1 MLEQKTAVRE
11 ALDFFR
17 KDRIASLAP
26 ELSEIAT
33 DQIAKMTDDFQGFIG
48 SWFGRLILFGYTW
61 ALIHHL
67 LSGLRYLVW
76 DLGYCH
82 GPVERERLT
91 RLAAYGAIGLTL
103 LVWIVA
109 YALGGGR

>member
-1 MLEQKTAVRE
+1 M
-11 ALDFFR
+11 ALSVLHR
-17 KDRIASLAP
+17 ATGAALYAGTILLVWWLLAAASGPTGYAY
-26 ELSEIAT
+26 
-33 DQIAKMTDDFQGFIG
+33 FQGFIG

-91 RLAAYGAIGLTL
+91 RLAAYGAVGLTL